1 MQHKERLSVRQ
12 GGSLASSEAEA
23 VRELRAAIY
32 QPSAQLNV
40 FYCSPSYDRERLAA
54 ALREAFG
61 DQVLVGCTTA
71 GEIGPTGYT
80 SGGITGAS
88 MASDELSLICRRMD
102 QVHKAEMSDGQ
113 NLSQSMLR
121 SIDPQGKARDAGNLF
136 GFLLIDGMSC
146 KEELVV
152 ASLYRGLE
160 EVQIFGG
167 SAADGMNFGRTYVYH
182 DGAFHNDACV
192 FTLVKTT
199 LPFVVF
205 KTEHFV
211 GGEGKMVVTAADP
224 QRRTVMEMNG
234 ESAAR
239 AYAQAIGVTVEQLE
253 PAVFA
258 KNPVVV
264 RVGGALYVRALTKV
278 NADESLT
285 FACAID
291 EGIVLTVARSLDIEQ
306 NLRDAFRQVE
316 HNIGKPKIVLG
327 CDCILR
333 GLELDQRSL
342 RGSMGKIMADNLV
355 CGFGTYGEQYNAMHI
370 NQTFTAV
377 AIAEPAAAAE

>member
-12 GGSLASSEAEA
+12 GGSLAADEVEA
-23 VRELRAAIY
+23 VRELHASIY
-32 QPSAQLNV
+32 QPNAKLTL
-40 FYCSPSYDRERLAA
+40 FFCSPRYDRDRLAA
-54 ALREAFG
+54 ALRESFG
-61 DQVLVGCTTA
+61 TQVVVGCTTA
-71 GEIGPTGYT
+71 GEIGTSGYT
-80 SGGITGAS
+80 TGGITGVSLAS
-88 MASDELSLICRRMD
+88 EELSLICRRLDGLKNVKMR
-102 QVHKAEMSDGQ
+102 DGQ
-113 NLSQSMLR
+113 DLAQSMLR
-121 SIDPQGKARDAGNLF
+121 SIDPQGKARANGNLF
-136 GFLLIDGMSC
+136 GFLLVDGMSQ
-146 KEELVV
+146 KEEIVV
-152 ASLYRGLE
+152 ASLYSGLGD
-160 EVQIFGG
+160 VKLFGG
-167 SAADGMNFGRTYVYH
+167 SAADGVDFRSTYIYH
-182 DGAFHNDACV
+182 DGVFHTDTSV
-192 FTLVKTT
+192 FTLFRTT

-211 GGEGKMVVTAADP
+211 GSDGKLVVTAADP
-224 QRRTVMEMNG
+224 ERRTVMEMNG

-239 AYAQAIGVTVEQLE
+239 AYARAIGLTVDQLG

-258 KNPVVV
+258 NNPVVV
-264 RVGGALYVRALTKV
+264 RLGGDLYVRALTKV
-278 NADESLT
+278 NPDESVT

-291 EGIVLTVARSLDIEQ
+291 EGIVLTVARGLDIEE

-316 HNIGKPKIVLG
+316 STIGKPKIVLG

-355 CGFGTYGEQYNAMHI
+355 CGFGTYGEQYNAMHV

>member
-12 GGSLASSEAEA
+12 GGSVASNEAEA
-23 VRELRAAIY
+23 VRELHAAIY
-32 QPSAQLNV
+32 QSDAQLNV
-40 FYCSPSYDRERLAA
+40 FYCSPSYDRERLAT

-61 DQVLVGCTTA
+61 GQILVGCTTA

-121 SIDPQGKARDAGNLF
+121 SIDPQGKARDAGQLF

-160 EVQIFGG
+160 EVQLFGG

-224 QRRTVMEMNG
+224 QRRTVLEMNG

>member
-1 MQHKERLSVRQ
+1 MQQKESLSVRQ
-12 GGSLASSEAEA
+12 GVSLASDEAEA
-23 VRELRAAIY
+23 VRELHAAIY
-32 QPSAQLNV
+32 QPDAQLTL
-40 FYCSPSYDRERLAA
+40 FYCSPSYDRDRLAA

-61 DQVLVGCTTA
+61 NQVLVGCTTA

-80 SGGITGAS
+80 NGGISGVSIAS
-88 MASDELSLICRRMD
+88 GELSLICRRLD
-102 QVHKAEMSDGQ
+102 QVSKAQMKDGQ
-113 NLSQSMLR
+113 ELAQSMLR
-121 SIDPQGKARDAGNLF
+121 SIDPQGKARAAGQLF
-136 GFLLIDGMSC
+136 GYLLIDGMSC

-152 ASLYRGLE
+152 ASLYRGLDD
-160 EVQIFGG
+160 VQIFGG

-182 DGAFHNDACV
+182 DGAFYNDACV

-199 LPFVVF
+199 LPFIVF

-211 GGEGKMVVTAADP
+211 GGEGKLIVTAADP
-224 QRRTVMEMNG
+224 QRRTVMEING

-239 AYAQAIGVTVEQLE
+239 AYAKAIGVTVEQLQ
-253 PAVFA
+253 PSVFA
-258 KNPVVV
+258 GNPVVV

-291 EGIVLTVARSLDIEQ
+291 EGIVLTVARSLDIEE
-306 NLRDAFRQVE
+306 NLKDAFRQVE
-316 HNIGKPKIVLG
+316 RSIGKPKIVLG

>member
-1 MQHKERLSVRQ
+1 MQQNERLSVRQ
-12 GGSLASSEAEA
+12 GGSIATDEVEA
-23 VRELRAAIY
+23 VRELHAAIY
-32 QPSAQLNV
+32 QPEARLNV
-40 FYCSPSYDRERLAA
+40 FYCSPRYDRDRLAA
-54 ALREAFG
+54 ALRESFG
-61 DQVLVGCTTA
+61 TQVIVGCTTA

-80 SGGITGAS
+80 NGGLTGAS
-88 MASDELSLICRRMD
+88 LASEELSLICRRLD
-102 QVHKAEMSDGQ
+102 GVQKAQMRDGQ
-113 NLSQSMLR
+113 DLAQSMLR
-121 SIDPQGKARDAGNLF
+121 SIDPQGKARAEGKLF

-146 KEELVV
+146 KEEIVV
-152 ASLYRGLE
+152 ASLYTGLGD
-160 EVQIFGG
+160 VQIFGG
-167 SAADGMNFGRTYVYH
+167 SAADGMNFSRTYVYH
-182 DGAFHNDACV
+182 DGEFHNDACV

-211 GGEGKMVVTAADP
+211 GGDGKLVVTAADP
-224 QRRTVMEMNG
+224 ERRTVMEMNG

-239 AYAQAIGVTVEQLE
+239 AYARAMGVPVEQLG

-258 KNPVVV
+258 GNPVVV
-264 RVGGALYVRALTKV
+264 RVGGSLYVRALTKV
-278 NADESLT
+278 NPDESLT

-291 EGIVLTVARSLDIEQ
+291 EGIVLTVARGLDIEE

-316 HNIGKPKIVLG
+316 HSIGKPKIVFG

-333 GLELDQRSL
+333 GLELDARSL

-355 CGFGTYGEQYNAMHI
+355 CGFGTYGEQYNAMHV

>member
-1 MQHKERLSVRQ
+1 MQHKESLSVRQ
-12 GGSLASSEAEA
+12 GVSLASNEAEA
-23 VRELRAAIY
+23 VRELHAAIY
-32 QPSAQLNV
+32 QADAQLTL
-40 FYCSPSYDRERLAA
+40 FYCSPSYDRDRLSA

-61 DQVLVGCTTA
+61 NQVVVGCTTA

-80 SGGITGAS
+80 SGGISGVSIAS
-88 MASDELSLICRRMD
+88 GELSLICRRLEHVSSAQMR
-102 QVHKAEMSDGQ
+102 DGQ
-113 NLSQSMLR
+113 ELAQSMLR
-121 SIDPQGKARDAGNLF
+121 SIDPQGKARSAGQLF
-136 GFLLIDGMSC
+136 GYLLIDGMSC

-152 ASLYRGLE
+152 ASLYRGLDD
-160 EVQIFGG
+160 VQIFGG
-167 SAADGMNFGRTYVYH
+167 SAADGMNFGKTYVYH

-211 GGEGKMVVTAADP
+211 GGEGKLIVTAADP
-224 QRRTVMEMNG
+224 QRRTVMEING

-239 AYAQAIGVTVEQLE
+239 AYARAIGVTVAELQ
-253 PAVFA
+253 PSVFA
-258 KNPVVV
+258 GNPVVV

-291 EGIVLTVARSLDIEQ
+291 EGIVLTVARSLDIEE

-316 HNIGKPKIVLG
+316 RSIGKPKIVLG

>member
-32 QPSAQLNV
+32 QPDAQLNV

-61 DQVLVGCTTA
+61 SQVLVGCTTA

-88 MASDELSLICRRMD
+88 LASDELSLICRRMD
-102 QVHKAEMSDGQ
+102 RVHDAQMSDGQ

-160 EVQIFGG
+160 EVQLFGG

-224 QRRTVMEMNG
+224 QRRIVMEMNG

-278 NADESLT
+278 NPDESLT

>member
-1 MQHKERLSVRQ
+1 MQRNERLSVRQ
-12 GGSLASSEAEA
+12 GASVAANEAEA

-32 QPSAQLNV
+32 QPDAQLNV
-40 FYCSPSYDRERLAA
+40 FYCSPSYDRDRLAA

-61 DQVLVGCTTA
+61 DQILVGCTTA

-88 MASDELSLICRRMD
+88 MASDDLSLICRRMD

-211 GGEGKMVVTAADP
+211 SGEGKMVVTAADP
-224 QRRTVMEMNG
+224 QRRTVLEING

-239 AYAQAIGVTVEQLE
+239 AYAQMIGVTVEQLE

-264 RVGGALYVRALTKV
+264 RVGGALYVRALSRV
-278 NADESLT
+278 NPDESLT

-333 GLELDQRSL
+333 GIELDQRSL

>member
-1 MQHKERLSVRQ
+1 MQHKERLSTRQ
-12 GGSLASSEAEA
+12 GFSLATDEAEA

-32 QPSAQLNV
+32 QPDAQLNV
-40 FYCSPSYDRERLAA
+40 FYCSPRYDRVRLAA
-54 ALREAFG
+54 AIREAFG
-61 DQVLVGCTTA
+61 SQVIVGCTTA
-71 GEIGPTGYT
+71 GEIGPSGYT
-80 SGGITGAS
+80 VGGITGAS
-88 MASDELSLICRRMD
+88 MASDELSVICRRMD
-102 QVHKAEMSDGQ
+102 KVHNAQMRDGQ
-113 NLSQSMLR
+113 DLAQSMLR
-121 SIDPQGKARDAGNLF
+121 SIDPQGKARDAGHLF

-167 SAADGMNFGRTYVYH
+167 SAADGMNFSQTYIYQ

-211 GGEGKMVVTAADP
+211 GGEGKLVVTAADP
-224 QRRTVMEMNG
+224 QRRTVTEING

-258 KNPVVV
+258 GNPVVV
-264 RVGGALYVRALTKV
+264 RVGGSLYVRALTKV

-291 EGIVLTVARSLDIEQ
+291 EGIVLTVARSLDIEE

-316 HNIGKPKIVLG
+316 HSIGKPKIVLG

-333 GLELDQRSL
+333 GLELDQRAL
-342 RGSMGKIMADNLV
+342 RGSMGKIMSDNLV

>member
-1 MQHKERLSVRQ
+1 MHNQRLSVRQ
-12 GGSLASSEAEA
+12 GFSVAASEEEA
-23 VRELRAAIY
+23 VRELHAAIY
-32 QPSAQLNV
+32 QPEGRLNV
-40 FYCSPSYDRERLAA
+40 FYCSPHYDRERLAA
-54 ALREAFG
+54 ALRAGFG
-61 DQVLVGCTTA
+61 NQVVVGCTTA

-80 SGGITGAS
+80 SGGICGAS
-88 MASDELSLICRRMD
+88 MASDEISLICRRMD
-102 QVHKAEMSDGQ
+102 QVAQAQMRHGQ
-113 NLSQSMLR
+113 DLAQSMLR
-121 SIDPQGKARDAGNLF
+121 SIDPQGKARSAGQLF

-146 KEELVV
+146 KEELVA
-152 ASLYRGLE
+152 ASIYRGLDD
-160 EVQIFGG
+160 VQIFGG

-211 GGEGKMVVTAADP
+211 GGEGKLVVTAADP
-224 QRRTVMEMNG
+224 QRRTVIEING

-239 AYAQAIGVTVEQLE
+239 AYAQAIGVRVEQLE

-258 KNPVVV
+258 GNPVVV
-264 RVGGALYVRALTKV
+264 RVGGSLYVRALTKV

-291 EGIVLTVARSLDIEQ
+291 EGIVLTVARSLDIEE
-306 NLRDAFRQVE
+306 NLKDAFRQVE
-316 HNIGKPKIVLG
+316 RSIGKPKLVLG

-333 GLELDQRSL
+333 GLELDQRKL

>member
-1 MQHKERLSVRQ
+1 MQNKESLSVRQ
-12 GGSLASSEAEA
+12 GVSLASNEADA
-23 VRELRAAIY
+23 VRELHAAIF
-32 QPSAQLNV
+32 QPDAQLTL
-40 FYCSPSYDRERLAA
+40 FYCSPSYDRDRLAA

-61 DQVLVGCTTA
+61 HQVIVGCTTA

-80 SGGITGAS
+80 NGGISGVSIAS
-88 MASDELSLICRRMD
+88 GELSLICRRLD
-102 QVHKAEMSDGQ
+102 GVSKAQMKDGQ
-113 NLSQSMLR
+113 ELAQSMLR
-121 SIDPQGKARDAGNLF
+121 SIDPQGKARDAGQLF
-136 GFLLIDGMSC
+136 GYLLIDGMSC

-152 ASLYRGLE
+152 ASLYRGLDD
-160 EVQIFGG
+160 VQIFGG
-167 SAADGMNFGRTYVYH
+167 SAADGMNFGKTYVYH

-199 LPFVVF
+199 LPFIVF

-211 GGEGKMVVTAADP
+211 GGEGKLIVTAADP
-224 QRRTVMEMNG
+224 QRRTVMEING
-234 ESAAR
+234 ESAAS
-239 AYAQAIGVTVEQLE
+239 AYAKAIGVTVAELQ
-253 PAVFA
+253 PSVFA
-258 KNPVVV
+258 GNPVVV
-264 RVGGALYVRALTKV
+264 RVGGSLYVRALTKV
-278 NADESLT
+278 NPDESLT

-291 EGIVLTVARSLDIEQ
+291 EGIVLTVARSLDIEE

-316 HNIGKPKIVLG
+316 RSIGKPKIVLG

>member
-1 MQHKERLSVRQ
+1 MQNKERFSVRQ
-12 GGSLASSEAEA
+12 GGSLAANEVDA
-23 VRELRAAIY
+23 VRELHAAIY
-32 QPSAQLNV
+32 QPDAQLNV
-40 FYCSPSYDRERLAA
+40 FYCAPSYDRDRLAT

-61 DQVLVGCTTA
+61 HQVVVGCTTA

-80 SGGITGAS
+80 TGGITGAS
-88 MASDELSLICRRMD
+88 MASEEMSLICRRLD
-102 QVHKAEMSDGQ
+102 GVHKAQMSDGQ
-113 NLSQSMLR
+113 NLAQSMLR
-121 SIDPQGKARDAGNLF
+121 SIDPQGKARSAGNLF

-152 ASLYRGLE
+152 ASLYRGLDD
-160 EVQIFGG
+160 VQLFGG
-167 SAADGMNFGRTYVYH
+167 SAADGMNFGRTFVYH

-211 GGEGKMVVTAADP
+211 GGDVKLVVTAADP
-224 QRRTVMEMNG
+224 QRRTVLEING

-239 AYAQAIGVTVEQLE
+239 AYAQAIGVTVEQLQ

-258 KNPVVV
+258 GNPVVV

-291 EGIVLTVARSLDIEQ
+291 EGIVLTVARSLDIEE

-333 GLELDQRSL
+333 GLELDQRKL